1 MKGVLPGN
9 DLGKVF
15 TWLRPNDLV
24 WNYWVSNYLMG
35 DSPSA
40 FDILAWNRDN
50 TNLPAR
56 LHKDFLRIF
65 EENLVVKP
73 GQFEALGTPI
83 DLGEIKCDNFIVGA
97 MTDHLTP
104 WKACY
109 QACTFLGGDSTFA
122 LSNGGHV
129 AALVNPPSNPKA
141 HHFIA
146 PGTKSECEEYEFQPT
161 NGKDG
166 FCRVSYTP
174 IRQNPVSS
182 TAKGIIARRE
192 GKTAMENC
200 CGRPLGTACKEC
212 IEWRHS

>member
-1 MKGVLPGN
+1 MTIFRKCHPCA
-9 DLGKVF
+9 
-15 TWLRPNDLV
+15 LRE
-24 WNYWVSNYLMG
+24 G
-35 DSPSA
+35 C
-40 FDILAWNRDN
+40 
-50 TNLPAR
+50 
-56 LHKDFLRIF
+56 
-65 EENLVVKP
+65 
-73 GQFEALGTPI
+73 
-83 DLGEIKCDNFIVGA
+83 EIKAKLADAIKGLGVSSLMHRCKSFQPEFTSGDNVMVRTFNGEHDPYGSGDGMSDFVEFPAHFVQYSDDLSRAIV
-97 MTDHLTP
+97 
-104 WKACY
+104 
-109 QACTFLGGDSTFA
+109 
-122 LSNGGHV
+122 
-129 AALVNPPSNPKA
+129 
-141 HHFIA
+141 FIA